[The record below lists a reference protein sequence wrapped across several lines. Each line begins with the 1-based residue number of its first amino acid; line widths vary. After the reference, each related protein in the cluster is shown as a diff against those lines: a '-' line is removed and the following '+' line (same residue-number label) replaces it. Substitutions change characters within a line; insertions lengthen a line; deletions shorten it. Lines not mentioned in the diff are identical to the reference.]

1 MAVLSAQS
9 VASQIAAV
17 AHFVFQQK
25 VTAISNG
32 FVIGG
37 MRNAATAN

>member
-1 MAVLSAQS
+1 MAALSAQS
-9 VASQIAAV
+9 FASRIAAV
-17 AHFVFQQK
+17 AHFVLQQK
-25 VTAISNG
+25 VTAVSNG